1 MWDNISEKMGR
12 TLHIIQDLG
21 KIKGPNF
28 ILRFLSN
35 TSEFAWGPKGPQ
47 ESLEISVD
55 SLWDPGHI
63 CSLS

>member
-35 TSEFAWGPKGPQ
+35 TSEFA
-47 ESLEISVD
+47 
-55 SLWDPGHI
+55 
-63 CSLS
+63 